1 MALDERVAALEG
13 RMSEQ
18 SQTLE
23 FFRDGI
29 GRIEQRFVAVDQRFT
44 ALEQWMDARFA
55 QVDARFAQVDAR
67 FAQIDGRFVQVDAR
81 FDRLEDK
88 MSRQFL
94 WIVGIQVTT
103 LIAIVGSLIGAMG
116 ALVTRS

>member
-1 MALDERVAALEG
+1 MLREAGMALDERVVALEG

-23 FFRDGI
+23 FFREAI
-29 GRIEQRFVAVDQRFT
+29 GRIEQRFITVDQRFN
-44 ALEQWMDARFA
+44 ALEQRMDARFA
-55 QVDARFAQVDAR
+55 QVDA
-67 FAQIDGRFVQVDAR
+67 RFVQVDAR
-81 FDRLEDK
+81 FDRLEDN

-103 LIAIVGSLIGAMG
+103 LIAIVASLIEAMG

>member
-13 RMSEQ
+13 RMTEQ

-23 FFRDGI
+23 FFRDAI
-29 GRIEQRFVAVDQRFT
+29 GRIEQRFIAVDQRFT
-44 ALEQWMDARFA
+44 ALEQRM
-55 QVDARFAQVDAR
+55 DAR
-67 FAQIDGRFVQVDAR
+67 FAQIDARFVQVDVR

-103 LIAIVGSLIGAMG
+103 LIAIVGSFIGVMG
-116 ALVTRS
+116 TLVTRS

>member
-13 RMSEQ
+13 RMTEQ

-23 FFRDGI
+23 FFRDAI
-29 GRIEQRFVAVDQRFT
+29 GRIEQRFIAVDQRFT
-44 ALEQWMDARFA
+44 ALEQRM
-55 QVDARFAQVDAR
+55 DAR
-67 FAQIDGRFVQVDAR
+67 FAQIDARFVQVDVR

-88 MSRQFL
+88 MSRHFL

-103 LIAIVGSLIGAMG
+103 LIAIVGSLIGVMG

>member
-13 RMSEQ
+13 RMTEQ

-23 FFRDGI
+23 FFRDAI
-29 GRIEQRFVAVDQRFT
+29 GRIEQRFIAVDQRFT
-44 ALEQWMDARFA
+44 ALEQRM
-55 QVDARFAQVDAR
+55 DAR
-67 FAQIDGRFVQVDAR
+67 FAQIDARFVQVDAR

-103 LIAIVGSLIGAMG
+103 LIAIVGSLIGVMG

>member
-23 FFRDGI
+23 FFREAI
-29 GRIEQRFVAVDQRFT
+29 GRIEQRFVAIDQRFN
-44 ALEQWMDARFA
+44 ALEQRM
-55 QVDARFAQVDAR
+55 DAR
-67 FAQIDGRFVQVDAR
+67 FAQIDARCTQLDGRFAQVDARFVQVDAR

-103 LIAIVGSLIGAMG
+103 LIAIVASLVGVMG

>member
-1 MALDERVAALEG
+1 MALDERGAALEG

-23 FFRDGI
+23 FFRDAI
-29 GRIEQRFVAVDQRFT
+29 SRIEQRFIAVDQRFT
-44 ALEQWMDARFA
+44 ALEQRMDARFA
-55 QVDARFAQVDAR
+55 QVDARFAQVDA
-67 FAQIDGRFVQVDAR
+67 RFVQVDAR

>member
-13 RMSEQ
+13 RMTEQ

-44 ALEQWMDARFA
+44 ALEQRM
-55 QVDARFAQVDAR
+55 DAR
-67 FAQIDGRFVQVDAR
+67 FAQIDARFVQVDVR

-88 MSRQFL
+88 MSRHFL

-103 LIAIVGSLIGAMG
+103 LIAIVGSLIGVMG